1 MRYIVKDHP
10 GLIRDP
16 NSKAIINE
24 NKDAFKNYL
33 KEKHLRDRNVQLE
46 NEINNMKSDIT
57 EIKFILRELLNK
69 QA

>member
-24 NKDAFKNYL
+24 DKTSYQKYI
-33 KEKHLRDRNVQLE
+33 KEKHIRDRNIQFE
-46 NEINNMKSDIT
+46 NEINNMKSDIN
-57 EIKFILRELLNK
+57 EIKTLLHEILKK

>member
-1 MRYIVKDHP
+1 MKYLVKDHP

-24 NKDAFKNYL
+24 NQKAYEKYL
-33 KEKHLRDRNVQLE
+33 KEKQLRDKNIYFE
-46 NEINNMKSDIT
+46 NEINNMKSDIS
-57 EIKFILRELLNK
+57 EIKYILRELLNK